1 MDKYGMLE
9 RRQCGAGCW
18 SSLQMS
24 LSAPCRGQQA
34 CAGGEEDQEGPV
46 LRSNRSSAGPS
57 PWALQER
64 SLHGGQHGKGKR
76 WCMGSLMRVRECGLR
91 SYGR

>member
-1 MDKYGMLE
+1 MDARPVLLRMSAAAVAAGCGGRMDKYGMLE

-34 CAGGEEDQEGPV
+34 CAGGGEDQEGPV
-46 LRSNRSSAGPS
+46 LRSSRSSAGPS
-57 PWALQER
+57 P
-64 SLHGGQHGKGKR
+64 
-76 WCMGSLMRVRECGLR
+76 
-91 SYGR
+91 